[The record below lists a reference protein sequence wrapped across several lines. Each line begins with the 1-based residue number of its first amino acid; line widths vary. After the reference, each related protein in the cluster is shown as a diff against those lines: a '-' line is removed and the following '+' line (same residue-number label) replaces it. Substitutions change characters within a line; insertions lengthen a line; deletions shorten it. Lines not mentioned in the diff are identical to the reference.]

1 MSGINL
7 SMAVVQMDCVLADT
21 EKNLQ
26 KIGDFARLAGR
37 LGVDIVIFPECATTG
52 YFLGSRLADLAEP
65 VDGPTTAKL
74 SAMARDNGVHLA
86 VGAFTR
92 KDNGIYNSQLLFSPA
107 GKLLA
112 VYDKAHLFA
121 SEREFCQRGE
131 GAQVVDTALGKIG
144 MTICYDLIF
153 PDYVRHIVDRGAD
166 FVINSTD
173 WINDT
178 YQRETWGFSGP
189 VTQGVAATR
198 ALENLT
204 VVAMANRV
212 GLEHANPELAF
223 TSFGYSCIAG
233 PSGKVLASIT
243 EGEGI
248 AISRINISD
257 DEMKRWTGI
266 ATYKIDRRPELLG

>member
-7 SMAVVQMDCVLADT
+7 NIAVVQMDCFLGDT

-26 KIGDFARLAGR
+26 KISDFTQLAGR
-37 LGVDIVIFPECATTG
+37 LEVDIVIFPECSTTG

-65 VDGPTTAKL
+65 VDGPTADKL
-74 SAMARDNGVHLA
+74 GAMAHDNDIHLA

-92 KDNGIYNSQLLFSPA
+92 KENGIYNSQLLFSPA

-121 SEREFCQRGE
+121 GEREFCQVGTSP
-131 GAQVVDTALGKIG
+131 QIVDTALGKIG

-153 PDYVRHIVDRGAD
+153 PDYIRHIVDSGAN

-173 WINDT
+173 WINDV
-178 YQRETWGFSGP
+178 YQRETWGFAGE
-189 VTQGVAATR
+189 VTQGIAATR

-204 VVAMANRV
+204 VVAMSNRV
-212 GLEHANPELAF
+212 GLEHATADLAF

-248 AISRINISD
+248 AISRIAISD
-257 DEMKRWTGI
+257 DEMKRWTSI
-266 ATYKIDRRPELLG
+266 ATYKSDRRPELLS